1 MGETRVNL
9 RHLLEDI
16 RDTYPFPIEE
26 VILTELVANALD
38 SASSEIRFVVRA
50 DPPALTVCDNGKG
63 MSPPQLD
70 RYHDI
75 AATTKQ
81 RGTGIGFAGLGAKL
95 ALLVAGAV
103 VTETRAGQSTNA
115 TRWRLEGSTRRRGS

>member
-26 VILTELVANALD
+26 VIVTELVANALD
-38 SASSEIRFVVRA
+38 SGASEIRLTVQA
-50 DPPALTVCDNGKG
+50 DQPALTVSDNGKG

-70 RYHDI
+70 R
-75 AATTKQ
+75 
-81 RGTGIGFAGLGAKL
+81 
-95 ALLVAGAV
+95 
-103 VTETRAGQSTNA
+103 
-115 TRWRLEGSTRRRGS
+115 